1 MRFRVGRRT
10 TGTTTTDPA
19 QGRTYRR
26 GCTLVW
32 ARVQE
37 WEGFGSGGIIDDGV
51 MVIGIIIS
59 RASEVEEAGKHS
71 SSRRDIEMH
80 CTLSCTEWD
89 GLLCRWWMIEKGDG
103 NKEVDDTEK
112 KEKQK

>member
-32 ARVQE
+32 TGVQE
-37 WEGFGSGGIIDDGV
+37 WEGFGSGGIINDVVG
-51 MVIGIIIS
+51 VIGIIIVIIS
-59 RASEVEEAGKHS
+59 RAREVEEAGKQQQQAGH
-71 SSRRDIEMH
+71 RNALHIELHRMG
-80 CTLSCTEWD
+80 W
-89 GLLCRWWMIEKGDG
+89 
-103 NKEVDDTEK
+103 VVV
-112 KEKQK
+112 